1 MIIMTSN
8 IGSEKIINTKK
19 LGFGEKNNIEENKLI
34 MNELKREFKP
44 EFINRIDNI
53 VIFNKL
59 TNEDLI
65 KILDIIL
72 KSLKNRIKD
81 KKINLKVS
89 EETKKY
95 IIQNEIDLNYG
106 ARQLKRKVQELIE
119 DKIAKELVEGN
130 LKENS
135 IIEFYVEGNK
145 IESRIKI

>member
-1 MIIMTSN
+1 MTSN
-8 IGSEKIINTKK
+8 LGADKITNTKK

-59 TNEDLI
+59 NNSDLT
-65 KILDIIL
+65 KILNIIL
-72 KSLKNRIKD
+72 NNLKSRIKD
-81 KKINLKVS
+81 RKINLKVS

-95 IIQNEIDLNYG
+95 IIKNEIDLNYG

-119 DKIAKELVEGN
+119 DKIANELVKGD
-130 LKENS
+130 LKENNT
-135 IIEFYVEGNK
+135 IEFYIEDNQIKNK
-145 IESRIKI
+145 INR

>member
-8 IGSEKIINTKK
+8 LGADKITNTKK
-19 LGFGEKNNIEENKLI
+19 LGFGESNNIEENKMI

-59 TNEDLI
+59 TNEDLV

-119 DKIAKELVEGN
+119 DKIANELVQGN
-130 LKENS
+130 LKENNT
-135 IIEFYVEGNK
+135 IEFYVEDDK
-145 IESRIKI
+145 IKSRIK

>member
-8 IGSEKIINTKK
+8 LGADKITNVKK

-59 TNEDLI
+59 SNEDLV
-65 KILDIIL
+65 KILDIL
-72 KSLKNRIKD
+72 LDDLKNRIKD
-81 KKINLKVS
+81 KNINLEVS
-89 EETKKY
+89 EDTKNY
-95 IIQNEIDLNYG
+95 IVQNEIDLNYG

-119 DKIAKELVEGN
+119 DKIAKELVQGN
-130 LKENS
+130 
-135 IIEFYVEGNK
+135 
-145 IESRIKI
+145 

>member
-1 MIIMTSN
+1 MTSN
-8 IGSEKIINTKK
+8 LGADKITNTKK

-59 TNEDLI
+59 TNEDLV

-72 KSLKNRIKD
+72 DDLKNRIKD
-81 KKINLKVS
+81 KNINIEVS
-89 EETKKY
+89 EDTKNY
-95 IIQNEIDLNYG
+95 IVKNEIDLNYG

-119 DKIAKELVEGN
+119 DKIANELVQGN
-130 LKENS
+130 LKEKDV
-135 IIEFYVEGNK
+135 IEFY
-145 IESRIKI
+145 IEESEIKSRIK

>member
-8 IGSEKIINTKK
+8 LGAEKITNTKK

-59 TNEDLI
+59 SSEDLVR
-65 KILDIIL
+65 ILDNIL
-72 KSLKNRIKD
+72 KDLNNRLKD

-95 IIQNEIDLNYG
+95 IIRNEIDLNYG
-106 ARQLKRKVQELIE
+106 ARQLKRKIQEIIE
-119 DKIAKELVEGN
+119 NVVAQKLVEGK
-130 LKENS
+130 LKEGCV
-135 IIEFYVEGNK
+135 IEFYIVENK
-145 IESRIKI
+145 IYNKIC